1 MSNVRAH
8 QIAVLKMQPTHH
20 TVPPEVLAAID
31 RGNKIEAIKLLR
43 DATGLGLKEAKDA
56 VEQIEAGGSLVL
68 AQKTTKAT
76 GSEGITSALQQGNK
90 LEAIRLYREQKGVE
104 LKEAKDAIE
113 AMLEG
118 QQITASGLS
127 PGEVKSS
134 AGLMWF
140 AVALVVG
147 VVAAY
152 FYFRQS

>member
-1 MSNVRAH
+1 V
-8 QIAVLKMQPTHH
+8 K
-20 TVPPEVLAAID
+20 AAID

-56 VEQIEAGGSLVL
+56 VKYIEAGGSLVI
-68 AQKTTKAT
+68 AQKIAKET
-76 GSEGITSALQQGNK
+76 GSEGIASALQQGNK
-90 LEAIRLYREQKGVE
+90 LEAIRLYREQKGVG
-104 LKEAKDAIE
+104 LNEAKEAIE

-118 QQITASGLS
+118 QQNNTSGLA

-140 AVALVVG
+140 AVAIVAG

-152 FYFRQS
+152 FFFRSS